1 LWLKEL
7 TSNAVI
13 VAQQAREEQ
22 ARRVNGITTTVPVSN
37 PATVPT
43 TAEVPRGELPID
55 QVLQYINGEPNSRK
69 GNKKKTQKKH
79 K

>member
-1 LWLKEL
+1 MWLKEL

-22 ARRVNGITTTVPVSN
+22 ARRANGTTTVPISN
-37 PATVPT
+37 PAPMPT
-43 TAEVPRGELPID
+43 TTEVPRGELPID
-55 QVLQYINGEPNSRK
+55 QVLQYINGEAGGARK
-69 GNKKKTQKKH
+69 GKKKTQKKH